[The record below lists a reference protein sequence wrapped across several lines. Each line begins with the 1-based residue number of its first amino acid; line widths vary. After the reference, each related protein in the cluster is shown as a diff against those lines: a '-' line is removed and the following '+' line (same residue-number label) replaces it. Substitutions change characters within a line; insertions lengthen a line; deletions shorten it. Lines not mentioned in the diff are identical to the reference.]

1 MHQLWDRAS
10 AFTAANNQIT
20 ADSAGAGPG
29 GLVRRSKA
37 GARRLVGTGPARWET
52 LRQADDK
59 MGPAAGRRVEVDPA
73 PVCLDDPVADRQPQ
87 PRPTTD
93 RLGREKRFE
102 DLIADRR
109 LDSRAGVDDVDFDLT
124 RGESGADG
132 HLPPSGQAS
141 RALFR
146 RLSTTWLIWAG

>member
-59 MGPAAGRRVEVDPA
+59 MGTAAGRRVEVDPA
-73 PVCLDDPVADRQPQ
+73 PVCLDDHV
-87 PRPTTD
+87 
-93 RLGREKRFE
+93 
-102 DLIADRR
+102 ADRR

-146 RLSTTWLIWAG
+146 RLSTTWLIWA